1 MRTKIVG
8 LFVCMLLIATAV
20 PAVTSVKNSAI
31 NTTAPSCPLTSIAAS
46 WGETQKL
53 LASDGAK
60 GDYFGYFVSLD
71 GDTVLI
77 GAPYDDGYKG
87 SVYVFTRTGTTWTQ
101 QAKLL
106 ASDGSAGDMFGY
118 FVSLDGDTAL
128 IAASLDD
135 DNGVD
140 SGSAYVFTR
149 TGTTWTQQAK
159 LLASDGAAD
168 DQFGCSISLDGDTA
182 LIGANCTDDNG
193 VDSGSAY
200 VFTRTGTTWTQ
211 QAKLLASDG
220 SAGDQFSFYG
230 ASLDGDTALI
240 GAVYEDDKGVD
251 SGSAYVFTR
260 TGTTW
265 TQQAK
270 LLASDGVA
278 GDWFGYFISLD
289 GDTALIGALQDDDN
303 GKDSGSAYVFTRN
316 GTTWTQQAKL
326 LASDGARMDIF
337 GNDVSLDGDTALIGA
352 VQDDDNGFQSGS
364 AYVFTRSGTTWTQQ
378 QKLLAS
384 DGARGDLFGC
394 DVSLDGDTVL
404 IGAPADGDNG
414 LNSGSVYVFMKG
426 GIEIDITGGLGV
438 NAVITNHGITNVTNV
453 TWQLHVKGGILGRI
467 NKTVNGTIDIPAGG
481 SKTVGTGILFGLGAL
496 SITATVAVEEK
507 TAKGTQIII
516 FSKVK

>member
-1 MRTKIVG
+1 MKKKILG
-8 LFVCMLLIATAV
+8 ISVCILLMAAAV
-20 PAVTSVKNSAI
+20 PLTESSKNIMMYPTPPRTSE
-31 NTTAPSCPLTSIAAS
+31 TSMAENWTEI
-46 WGETQKL
+46 QKL
-53 LASDGAK
+53 LASDGTSP
-60 GDYFGYFVSLD
+60 DNFGWS
-71 GDTVLI
+71 
-77 GAPYDDGYKG
+77 
-87 SVYVFTRTGTTWTQ
+87 
-101 QAKLL
+101 
-106 ASDGSAGDMFGY
+106 
-118 FVSLDGDTAL
+118 VSLDGDTAL
-128 IAASLDD
+128 VGAAPD
-135 DNGVD
+135 DNGK
-140 SGSAYVFTR
+140 GSAYVFTR
-149 TGTTWTQQAK
+149 SGTSWTQQVK
-159 LLASDGAAD
+159 LLASDGAAND
-168 DQFGCSISLDGDTA
+168 LFGNSVSLDGDTA
-182 LIGANCTDDNG
+182 LIGAPYDDDNG
-193 VDSGSAY
+193 DKSGSVYVFTRTGGLWTQEVKLLATDDSTGATFGRSVSLYGNTAFIGADYYDYHGNGAAY